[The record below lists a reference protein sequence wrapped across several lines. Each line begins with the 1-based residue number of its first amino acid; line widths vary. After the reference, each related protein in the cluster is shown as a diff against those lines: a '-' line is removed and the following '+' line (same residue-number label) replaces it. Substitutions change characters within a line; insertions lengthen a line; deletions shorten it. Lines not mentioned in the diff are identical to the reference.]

1 MNELLQDLINTGKVL
16 VYINDILIFTN
27 NLDEHRKLGCQV
39 LSILSTNKLYL
50 KPEKCE
56 FKKLQI
62 EFLGL
67 IVSKGKVEMDP
78 IKVSG
83 IWKWPT
89 PNNKK
94 EL

>member
-1 MNELLQDLINTGKVL
+1 MNELLRDLINTGKVL
-16 VYINDILIFTN
+16 VYIDDILIFTN
-27 NLDEHRKLGCQV
+27 NLDKHRKLVCQV
-39 LSILSTNKLYL
+39 LSILSANKLYL

-56 FKKLQI
+56 FEKQQI

-83 IWKWPT
+83 TWWKGT
-89 PNNKK
+89 S
-94 EL
+94 L